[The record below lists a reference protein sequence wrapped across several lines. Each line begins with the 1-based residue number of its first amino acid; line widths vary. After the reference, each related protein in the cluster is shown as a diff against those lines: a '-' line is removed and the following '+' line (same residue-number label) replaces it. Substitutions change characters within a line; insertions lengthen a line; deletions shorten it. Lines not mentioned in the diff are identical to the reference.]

1 MELRTYGV
9 GVVVADAEFKS
20 FENGGGVGSVNLAFN
35 RSFKDREGAWQKETS
50 YVKAQIFG
58 PKAEKFV
65 RFAKKGVPI
74 YCDGYIKMDSW
85 QTKEG
90 EKRTSLVLNLTNFEI
105 VQKLNGE
112 NKIES
117 TNPGKTVVSPPKNKQ
132 AKKEPQPV
140 SVAVSEVEDND
151 EIPF

>member
-1 MELRTYGV
+1 MQLNSFGV

-65 RFAKKGVPI
+65 QFAKKGTPI
-74 YCDGYIKMDSW
+74 FVEGYLKQESW

-90 EKRTSLVLNLTNFEI
+90 DKRTTLVLNLNNFEI
-105 VQKLNGE
+105 VQKTNGE
-112 NKIES
+112 NKAEK
-117 TNPGKTVVSPPKNKQ
+117 PVAASPPKNK
-132 AKKEPQPV
+132 KSTPKPEP
-140 SVAVSEVEDND
+140 VAVAASQVEDND